1 MSRAY
6 RSAAANEISAGACAA
21 EVSATA
27 NEGTAAEVTAA
38 ANEGTA
44 ATSAAEV
51 TATAAAAMAAAKGE
65 GGIRNRDCRE
75 PDCDRRSRGD
85 DAFCRQHFY
94 LLSTYCLVGK
104 KHRHRYKPPNQV
116 TR

>member
-1 MSRAY
+1 MTRAY
-6 RSAAANEISAGACAA
+6 RPAAANEISAGACAA

-44 ATSAAEV
+44 AISAAEV

-65 GGIRNRDCRE
+65 GGIRNRDCRPSFVAPSLRPIETKQRE
-75 PDCDRRSRGD
+75 PFRRSRTG
-85 DAFCRQHFY
+85 ARQ
-94 LLSTYCLVGK
+94 CV
-104 KHRHRYKPPNQV
+104 R
-116 TR
+116 

>member
-27 NEGTAAEVTAA
+27 NEGT
-38 ANEGTA
+38 
-44 ATSAAEV
+44 AAEV

-94 LLSTYCLVGK
+94 LLSTYWLVGK